1 MAGGLRA
8 AIDEVLALDVSALS
22 DAAVR
27 AEFFEIAACAEL
39 LELARCR
46 FAAALDGRGIPDADG
61 AASTASWIQV
71 ETGQVRSEADAA
83 LRLGRSLDAF
93 PSVEA
98 AWAAGEITASAARM
112 IVEGRRG
119 GAESAYA
126 AIESALV
133 GFASRREFRSLRQ
146 TICYYRN
153 HASAEHAPAEPE
165 GLFLSLVRDSYVVSG
180 TLDRYTGEML
190 SRAIDAA
197 TMPPACD
204 DHRTPA
210 QRRSE
215 ALGVVAKTFCDL
227 GCGGAEH
234 SNQAH
239 LLVHVD
245 WASLAAGTPFATMG
259 RDGHPITREVLD

>member
-71 ETGQVRSEADAA
+71 ETGQV
-83 LRLGRSLDAF
+83 
-93 PSVEA
+93 
-98 AWAAGEITASAARM
+98 
-112 IVEGRRG
+112 RRG

-197 TMPPACD
+197 TMPPSCD